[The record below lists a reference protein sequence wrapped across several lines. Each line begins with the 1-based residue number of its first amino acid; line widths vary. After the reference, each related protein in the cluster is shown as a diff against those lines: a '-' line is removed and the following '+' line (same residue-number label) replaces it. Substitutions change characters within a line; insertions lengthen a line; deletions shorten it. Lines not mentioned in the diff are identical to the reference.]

1 VKRPALST
9 KPPEQNFK
17 HGTEMSTG
25 KRAREEEASSST
37 ESAKKTWVKCYSKTY
52 KRDYWFNNADGS
64 RSWEE
69 PPAIEKKDESET
81 TSAPSEPVSKEPLVK
96 VAIIVP
102 FRDLTA
108 EKSRTKQLRRFVPGM
123 VNFLRSSKVAFHVY
137 IIEQSNDRRKFNRG
151 KLLNI
156 GFDIAVKEGCTTFI
170 FHDVDLL
177 PSAEL
182 LDSYTQQP
190 TVHPIHI
197 ARVWDRYN
205 ANPSYFGGVVSF
217 SKDMFVSIN
226 GFPNNFWGTQI
237 YLQRYALT
245 YPGVHS

>member
-1 VKRPALST
+1 ML
-9 KPPEQNFK
+9 
-17 HGTEMSTG
+17 TG
-25 KRAREEEASSST
+25 KRAREEDPSNSDTA
-37 ESAKKTWVKCYSKTY
+37 AKKKWVKCFSKTY
-52 KRDYWFNNADGS
+52 NRDYWFNSADGS

-69 PPAIEKKDESET
+69 PPAVDPQKDENDVKQPT
-81 TSAPSEPVSKEPLVK
+81 APAEALSKQPIVK

-102 FRDLTA
+102 FRDLTV
-108 EKSRTKQLRRFVPGM
+108 EKTRMKQLRRFVPQM
-123 VNFLRSSKVAFHVY
+123 VNFLRSSRVAFHVY

-156 GFDIAVKEGCTTFI
+156 GFDIAMKEGCTIFI

-182 LDSYTQQP
+182 LDYYTQQP

-217 SKDMFVSIN
+217 SKEMFVSIN
-226 GFPNNFWGTQI
+226 GFPNNFWGTRNLP
-237 YLQRYALT
+237 YFVL
-245 YPGVHS
+245 